1 MGLSVNRN
9 KYIFS
14 VNGVQSVETQK
25 QFLLLG
31 RDGGLAVQS
40 IHSWPGGRGLG
51 GFQCQLQSIHRLV
64 TLLCSRWASRAER
77 LCSVAVCLVGGVWV
91 GLSDN
96 RNEYIFL

>member
-1 MGLSVNRN
+1 MFV
-9 KYIFS
+9 
-14 VNGVQSVETQK
+14 T
-25 QFLLLG
+25 
-31 RDGGLAVQS
+31 GGAKWWLAVQS
-40 IHSWPGGRGLG
+40 IHSWPGGRGFG

-96 RNEYIFL
+96 RNKYIFL